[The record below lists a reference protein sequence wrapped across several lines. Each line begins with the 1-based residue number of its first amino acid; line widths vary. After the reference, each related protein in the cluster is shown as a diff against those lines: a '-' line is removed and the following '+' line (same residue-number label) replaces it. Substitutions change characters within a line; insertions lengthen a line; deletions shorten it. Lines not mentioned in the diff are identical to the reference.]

1 MMTSR
6 RIQIT
11 ADSVCDLPPR
21 IAAEFGIRIIPTYVS
36 IDGKSIPDDGNPS
49 TARTSMSGFPSSRLS
64 RQPPRRRRAMP
75 SVFIVRPL
83 AAGADHIISIH
94 VPENLSGVLNVMRL
108 GAESVAK
115 HKITLVDS
123 SQLTFGIGLQ
133 VWAAAEFARQT
144 GDIDAILGRLEQ
156 VRRHTRVYAII
167 DSLEYLKRSG
177 RVSSLIANV
186 GSLLKIKPI
195 IGVRDG
201 DIHLIARQRTWTR
214 AAARLRTLIRQQ
226 APLDRLAILHTAI
239 GPAPKHFSIP
249 SATWRRR
256 IHLSLK
262 SRRRSERILALV
274 QLGPPPCA
282 KTGESNLC
290 QLNWK

>member
-36 IDGKSIPDDGNPS
+36 IDGKSIPDDGESLDRQDFYERLPS
-49 TARTSMSGFPSSRLS
+49 FRTQPTTAAPSPGDAERFYRS
-64 RQPPRRRRAMP
+64 A
-75 SVFIVRPL
+75 L

-94 VPENLSGVLNVMRL
+94 VPEKLSGVLNVMRL

-226 APLDRLAILHTAI
+226 APLDRLAILHTANRPGAETFLDSISDLAPADTLVIEVTPTLGTHI
-239 GPAPKHFSIP
+239 GPGSIGA
-249 SATWRRR
+249 ATLCKNWR
-256 IHLSLK
+256 
-262 SRRRSERILALV
+262 E
-274 QLGPPPCA
+274 
-282 KTGESNLC
+282 
-290 QLNWK
+290 